1 MRYYLVTRENS
12 TKEDPFQLTSDRTT
26 GIVFIQP
33 ISDVFNLN
41 MINKM
46 LNSVSIDF
54 KLNNSD
60 KQSLDNHGISLVY
73 QYPKNQIW
81 IYDIKNKDN
90 LFLIQMIR
98 ESRINELV

>member
-12 TKEDPFQLTSDRTT
+12 TKEDPFQLSSDRNT

-46 LNSVSIDF
+46 LNSVSVDF

-60 KQSLDNHGISLVY
+60 KMALDNHGISLVY

-81 IYDIKNKDN
+81 IYDIKHTDN
-90 LFLIQMIR
+90 SFLIQMIR
-98 ESRINELV
+98 DSRIEELI

>member
-1 MRYYLVTRENS
+1 
-12 TKEDPFQLTSDRTT
+12 
-26 GIVFIQP
+26 
-33 ISDVFNLN
+33 
-41 MINKM
+41 MINKF
-46 LNSVSIDF
+46 LNSLSIDF

-81 IYDIKNKDN
+81 VYDIKHKDN